1 MSLSKQLWLAVLT
14 IISLTFLSGFLISS
28 LTARNYYEEQLRVKN
43 NDAAN
48 AMAMSL
54 STLDKDPTV
63 VALTLS
69 AQFDTGHYQS
79 IRLQGA
85 EGGVLYEKY
94 QEAQAQDV
102 PLWFSRLIRFEI
114 PVGVAQVQDGW
125 NIYGTVYVES
135 ASDYALAALWRVSI
149 KLLFWFALIA
159 IACGLLGS
167 YFLRFVNRPLDKVVA
182 QAEALG
188 ERRFIT
194 SDEPKTLEFQRLVRA
209 MNRLTERVKVLFE
222 TEAKH
227 LDELQQQTQTDPV
240 LGIVNRDTFIK
251 KLNSRLQGSEP
262 CQDVLLLLRIQSLQE
277 MNQKHGRGKI
287 DDWLKNLVACC
298 RTVLNRHNLQLSSY
312 EIGRLNGVDLTL
324 SIRDCAIITPLAQ
337 DIIAEIQQNAA
348 LEGFDLPVRLV
359 GCYHSNNL
367 SWAELMPKL
376 DALLANIE
384 EKDQPLLLSTE
395 SEQGLL
401 FADANEWREA
411 LQQAL
416 DNKAVSIECFPCLKI
431 NGELLHEEAL
441 LRIQLNGKIYSARS
455 VLGWAR
461 RVGLLPALELK
472 VLQLA
477 LDYSVQH
484 RRPVAVNVSL
494 SSLLE
499 QKNYAAVSTL
509 LKQYRPEQIARLA
522 FEVDEYAVL
531 KEPVVFASFAVLVKG
546 LGIGLGL
553 QAAGHRL
560 AQIHNLQS
568 LGFEYIKVDSALV
581 QSCAEPD
588 TQRILRSIAKL
599 AHSLG
604 LILVA
609 DGTPLQAD
617 LHCLNAVGFDAI
629 SGPYCQDFK
638 V

>member
-1 MSLSKQLWLAVLT
+1 MSLSKQLWLAVIT
-14 IISLTFLSGFLISS
+14 IISLAFLSGFLISS

-43 NDAAN
+43 NDAASAI
-48 AMAMSL
+48 AMAL
-54 STLDKDPTV
+54 SAGDKDPTL

-69 AQFDTGHYQS
+69 AQFDTGHYQR
-79 IRLQGA
+79 IHLQGA
-85 EGGVLYEKY
+85 EGETLFEKNN
-94 QEAQAQDV
+94 EDRTSEV
-102 PLWFSRLIRFEI
+102 PHWFSQLMQFEI
-114 PVGVAQVQDGW
+114 PVGVAQIQDGW
-125 NIYGTVYVES
+125 NIYGTIYVES
-135 ASDYALAALWRVSI
+135 ASAYALAALWRVSI
-149 KLLFWFALIA
+149 KLLFWFSLIA
-159 IACGLLGS
+159 FFCGLLGS
-167 YFLRFVNRPLDKVVA
+167 YFLRVVNRPLDKVVA

-194 SDEPKTLEFQRLVRA
+194 STEPKTLEFQRLVRA

-227 LDELQQQTQTDPV
+227 LDELQQQTQIDPV
-240 LGIVNRDTFIK
+240 LGIANRTSFIK
-251 KLNSRLQGSEP
+251 KLNSRLQASEP
-262 CQDVLLLLRIQSLQE
+262 CQDVLLLLRMQSLPE
-277 MNQKHGRGKI
+277 MNQKLGREKT
-287 DDWLKNLVACC
+287 DQWLKAVLASC
-298 RTVLNRHNLQLSSY
+298 RRVLDDHSTQFSSY
-312 EIGRLNGVDLTL
+312 ELGRLNGVDITI
-324 SIRDCAIITPLAQ
+324 SVRDCVFLELLAEE
-337 DIIAEIQQNAA
+337 IRAEIQQHAQVD
-348 LEGFDLPVRLV
+348 GFDFPLRMV
-359 GCYHSNNL
+359 GCYHSNDKN
-367 SWAELMPKL
+367 WADIMAQL
-376 DALLANIE
+376 DALLASIE
-384 EKDQPLLLSTE
+384 EKAQPILLAAQ

-401 FADANEWREA
+401 FNDAKEWREA

-416 DNKAVSIECFPCLKI
+416 GQNLVSIECFPCLKI
-431 NGELLHEEAL
+431 NGNLLHEEAL
-441 LRIQLNGKIYSARS
+441 LRIQLQGKKYSARA

-472 VLQLA
+472 VLKSA
-477 LDYSVQH
+477 LDYSVKNQC
-484 RRPVAVNVSL
+484 PVAVNVSL

-499 QKNYAAVSTL
+499 QSNYTAVSSL
-509 LKQYRPEQIARLA
+509 LKQYSSSQIARLA

-531 KEPVVFASFAVLVKG
+531 KEPVVFASFAVLVKS

-617 LHCLNAVGFDAI
+617 LHCLNSVGFDAI
-629 SGPYCQDFK
+629 SGPYCQEFK